1 MICQLPHVLDNKTPA
16 HIAQEAGYVKGLKL
30 YKGLL
35 HVSVSKVTYF
45 EGNLLQF
52 SVRNIL

>member
-16 HIAQEAGYVKGLKL
+16 HIAQEASYVKGLKL

>member
-1 MICQLPHVLDNKTPA
+1 MICWLPHVLDNKIPA
-16 HIAQEAGYVKGLKL
+16 HIAQEASYIEGLKL

-35 HVSVSKVTYF
+35 HVSVSKITFF

-52 SVRNIL
+52 SITHIL

>member
-1 MICQLPHVLDNKTPA
+1 MICWLPNVLDNKTPA
-16 HIAQEAGYVKGLKL
+16 HIAQEAGYIKGLKL

-35 HVSVSKVTYF
+35 HVSVSKIAYF

-52 SVRNIL
+52 SITHIL